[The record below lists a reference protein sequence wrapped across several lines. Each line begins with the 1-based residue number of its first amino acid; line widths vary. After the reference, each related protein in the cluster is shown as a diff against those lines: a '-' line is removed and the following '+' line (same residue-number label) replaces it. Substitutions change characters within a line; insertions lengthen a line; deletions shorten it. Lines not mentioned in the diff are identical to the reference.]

1 MEVKAVKI
9 SELRPHPKN
18 PRVHPDSAIEKL
30 ERSIKEYGWT
40 NPVLVSADGYILAGH
55 ARLKAAE
62 KAGISEV
69 PVIYL
74 PLEGAKAEAYLIAD
88 NRLQDETDWDYEKL
102 KDLLQDLD
110 TGELDLELTGFD
122 GEELDRLL
130 GDVGGVINEQPPTLT
145 ERFVVPPFSVLDAR
159 QGYWQER
166 KSAWLGLGICSE
178 LGRGEGL
185 AYDLPNWAARGR
197 KVSPGGSLRPACD
210 YSNKERGDGRGR
222 PLKTTK
228 DGKMYAG
235 GAGPAVNRVSPM
247 PDYITGKDGLSVN
260 IGTSIF
266 DPVLCEIAYRWFCPA
281 DGHVIDPFA
290 GGSVRGIVAGRLG
303 RHYTGVELRAEQVKA
318 NQEQAY
324 IAGDNSPKWIIGNS
338 ADIRR
343 LAPGA
348 YDFIFSCPPY
358 YDLEIYSNMD
368 GELSNCSTYEE
379 FLIQY
384 KFIVKETVALL
395 KNNRFACFVV
405 GDMRDKRGNY
415 RNFPAHTI
423 EAFIEAGME
432 LYNEAILV
440 TAVGS
445 LPIRVVRPFERS
457 RKLGKTHQNVLVFI
471 KGDSKVAAEICGD
484 IGIDD
489 AALKEVV

>member
-1 MEVKAVKI
+1 
-9 SELRPHPKN
+9 
-18 PRVHPDSAIEKL
+18 
-30 ERSIKEYGWT
+30 
-40 NPVLVSADGYILAGH
+40 
-55 ARLKAAE
+55 
-62 KAGISEV
+62 
-69 PVIYL
+69 
-74 PLEGAKAEAYLIAD
+74 
-88 NRLQDETDWDYEKL
+88 
-102 KDLLQDLD
+102 
-110 TGELDLELTGFD
+110 
-122 GEELDRLL
+122 
-130 GDVGGVINEQPPTLT
+130 
-145 ERFVVPPFSVLDAR
+145 
-159 QGYWQER
+159 
-166 KSAWLGLGICSE
+166 
-178 LGRGEGL
+178 
-185 AYDLPNWAARGR
+185 
-197 KVSPGGSLRPACD
+197 
-210 YSNKERGDGRGR
+210 
-222 PLKTTK
+222 
-228 DGKMYAG
+228 
-235 GAGPAVNRVSPM
+235 M

-260 IGTSIF
+260 IGTGTSIF